1 MFPKMHTLL
10 THAVDD
16 LVRKGPL
23 KHSNTIL
30 GEARHPVFKRDF
42 KRTDGRDAEHQVST
56 LPSWCK
62 YLGILSLYL
71 DCQAFDNP

>member
-1 MFPKMHTLL
+1 
-10 THAVDD
+10 
-16 LVRKGPL
+16 
-23 KHSNTIL
+23 
-30 GEARHPVFKRDF
+30 VFKRDF